1 MTRINFTGRRRIT
14 RKLVDLQLRSTDGPP
29 RLDLVRLDLSDLGL
43 PEEAP
48 IVVEAYRR
56 ANYTRLDAGTVGE
69 LDLPR
74 GEPLPE
80 FESATEPLFRI
91 KVVGA
96 GEDEGKLLAVADQ
109 LRAHVPDEEDEGPQ
123 ASLLSVAPNDL
134 GQRLWKLDLTD
145 DHPQILVNNR
155 IADWKGFAS
164 TPEFHAFVLP
174 EVLRQITQWVIEG
187 MDEDIDDEETPRA
200 MWMRL
205 MADTLGRDPHD
216 ARDMDSTDLDSWM
229 DNTVDEFCS
238 RHALLERYEET
249 SEVGE

>member
-14 RKLVDLQLRSTDGPP
+14 RKLVDLQLTSTDGTP
-29 RLDLVRLDLSDLGL
+29 RLNLVRLDLADLGL
-43 PEEAP
+43 PEDAP
-48 IVVEAYRR
+48 VVVEAYRR
-56 ANYTRLDAGTVGE
+56 SNYTRLDAGTVGA

-74 GEPLPE
+74 NEPLPE

-96 GEDEGKLLAVADQ
+96 GEEEGKLLAVADQ
-109 LRAHVPDEEDEGPQ
+109 LRAHVPDEEEGPQ

-145 DHPQILVNNR
+145 DNPQILVNNR

-164 TPEFHAFVLP
+164 TPEFQAFVLP
-174 EVLRQITQWVIEG
+174 EVLRQVTQWVIEG
-187 MDEDIDDEETPRA
+187 LDEDIDDEETPRA

-205 MADTLGRDPHD
+205 MADTLGRDPRD
-216 ARDMDSTDLDSWM
+216 TRDMDPTDVDFWI
-229 DNTVDEFCS
+229 DTTVNEFCS
-238 RHALLERYEET
+238 RHAFLERYEET